1 MQKNA
6 VLLVMLALVSA
17 TMAGCTGT
25 ETDTSVSSSSG
36 SGGTTNQTGNQTSNE
51 TSGNG
56 TSAPAVL
63 TPMTAEQVLAF
74 MASGEDGDLPEPS
87 EAVTKHGMIM
97 TISGT
102 IDLGM
107 GDPMEDTTITITQM
121 EDSTAQRVMNG
132 MIMSMMGGMMS
143 IQMTTIQGASTGTGE
158 GVVNIIMSDMGD
170 DGTPTGDTKRYYAFD
185 HDWDYE
191 SAIES
196 VIDEGSDCPFD
207 EEMDGNPCSATECDW
222 DLDIDEQSQA
232 CSSKVENYC
241 GSLNFSYDPACS
253 TNDEGSSMGDDPD
266 FGFPEPDS
274 EMLNS
279 TNWTTTGIDE
289 SSGTQS
295 FSGEV
300 DMGDEGGMTNIT
312 LTIIPSN
319 PPVMK
324 SMVMDNGSMRMTI
337 EMLMG
342 DGISI
347 DLVDSETTGWTKG
360 STDANFGWSEPCK
373 WDDCSDGATIEGWI
387 AEADDII
394 EVPTSQVQLHIL
406 TPSETDDDGNDLPQ
420 TVLGNFSLVESD
432 SPVTWTDP
440 DGAVWTMVWNDED
453 NDGLI
458 SIDDTLNMTTADNT
472 NASFEFKLYDTWAED
487 YAGSMEMPGFTAA
500 LSFIAMLGA
509 CLLLRR
515 REL

>member
-1 MQKNA
+1 MQKNIA
-6 VLLVMLALVSA
+6 LLMMLALVSA

-25 ETDTSVSSSSG
+25 ETDSSGSSSSSG
-36 SGGTTNQTGNQTSNE
+36 SGGGTNQTGNQTSNE

-63 TPMTAEQVLAF
+63 TPMTSDQVLAF
-74 MASGEDGDLPEPS
+74 MASEEDSNVAEP
-87 EAVTKHGMIM
+87 AKHGMRM

-102 IDLGM
+102 IDMGM
-107 GDPMEDTTITITQM
+107 GEPMEDTTIIVTEM
-121 EDSTAQRVMNG
+121 EDSTSQRVMNG
-132 MIMSMMGGMMS
+132 MVMSMMGGMMS
-143 IQMTTIQGASTGTGE
+143 IDTTTIQGASTETGE
-158 GVVNIIMSDMGD
+158 GVVNIIISEMDD
-170 DGTPTGDTKRYYAFD
+170 DGSPTGETKRYYAFE

-191 SAIES
+191 SAVDIVLE
-196 VIDEGSDCPFD
+196 EGSDCPFD
-207 EEMDGNPCSATECDW
+207 EDMDGNPCSATECDW

-241 GSLNFSYDPACS
+241 ESLESNFSFDPACS
-253 TNDEGSSMGDDPD
+253 SDDEGNSVGDDPD
-266 FGFPEPDS
+266 LGFAEPDS

-295 FSGEV
+295 FTGEV

-319 PPVMK
+319 PPMMK

-342 DGISI
+342 DDISI
-347 DLVDSETTGWTKG
+347 ELIDSETAGWTKG
-360 STDANFGWSEPCK
+360 STDAHFGWSDPCM

-394 EVPTSQVQLHIL
+394 EVPTAQIELHIL
-406 TPSETDDDGNDLPQ
+406 TPLETDDDGNDLPQ
-420 TVLGNFSLVESD
+420 TVLGNFSLADLESGA
-432 SPVTWTDP
+432 TWTDQ
-440 DGAVWTMVWNDED
+440 DGAVWTLTWNDED
-453 NDGLI
+453 DDNLV
-458 SIDDTLNMTTADNT
+458 SIGDTLDMTTSDGT

-487 YAGSMEMPGFTAA
+487 YAGSMDMPGFTAA